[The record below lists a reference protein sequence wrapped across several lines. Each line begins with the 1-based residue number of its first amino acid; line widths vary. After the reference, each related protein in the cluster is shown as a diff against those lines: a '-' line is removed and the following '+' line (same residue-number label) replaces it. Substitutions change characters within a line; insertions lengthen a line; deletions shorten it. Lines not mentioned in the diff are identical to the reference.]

1 MGINCNLNM
10 DYIRNYVSG
19 HFQPKIWI
27 PDIICL
33 LEALTSNSYTI
44 QDALGPYVNPL
55 CIMTPT
61 WESSQV
67 VPTSQWFPWHIQILS
82 FISIQL
88 KIQNDPQHVFQF

>member
-1 MGINCNLNM
+1 MEYL
-10 DYIRNYVSG
+10 RNHVSG

-61 WESSQV
+61 LWGGDNSSKSESSR
-67 VPTSQWFPWHIQILS
+67 PH
-82 FISIQL
+82 
-88 KIQNDPQHVFQF
+88 